1 MMENAMSDQAL
12 TLDDAM
18 QLVSEAF
25 LPCGCVTSANPDDDS
40 FGFTVMDGSGGEVL
54 RVPAVS
60 REEYSHAQRLGSVI
74 EHARLDVE
82 DKAQRLE
89 PWTMP
94 VLADDTGIPETP
106 PNY

>member
-1 MMENAMSDQAL
+1 MSDQAL

-40 FGFTVMDGSGGEVL
+40 FGFTVMDGSGNPVL
-54 RVPAVS
+54 RIPSVT
-60 REEYSHAQRLGSVI
+60 RDEYSHAQRLGSVI
-74 EHARLDVE
+74 EQARLEVE
-82 DKAQRLE
+82 DKGQRLE

-94 VLADDTGIPETP
+94 ALVDDDTGIPETP

>member
-1 MMENAMSDQAL
+1 MSNQ
-12 TLDDAM
+12 TLNMDEAM

-40 FGFTVMDGSGGEVL
+40 FGFTVMSSSGSELL
-54 RVPAVS
+54 RVASVS
-60 REEYSHAQRLGSVI
+60 QEEYTSAQRLGGVI
-74 EHARLDVE
+74 EQARLDVE
-82 DKAQRLE
+82 DKEQRLE

-94 VLADDTGIPETP
+94 AITDGTGIPETP

>member
-1 MMENAMSDQAL
+1 MSDQAL

-25 LPCGCVTSANPDDDS
+25 LPCGCVTSANPDEDS
-40 FGFTVMDGSGGEVL
+40 FSFTVMDGSGKELL
-54 RVPAVS
+54 RVPSVS
-60 REEYSHAQRLGSVI
+60 REEYSHAQHLGSVI
-74 EHARLDVE
+74 EQARLDVE

-94 VLADDTGIPETP
+94 ALADDAGIPETP

>member
-1 MMENAMSDQAL
+1 MESTMNTQPM

-18 QLVSEAF
+18 QLVTEAF

-40 FGFTVMDGSGGEVL
+40 FGFTVMSSSGAEML
-54 RVPAVS
+54 RVPSVP
-60 REEYSHAQRLGSVI
+60 REEYSSAQRLGSVI
-74 EHARLDVE
+74 EQARLDVE
-82 DKAQRLE
+82 DKDQRLE

>member
-1 MMENAMSDQAL
+1 MSNQAL
-12 TLDDAM
+12 NLDEAM

-40 FGFTVMDGSGGEVL
+40 FGFTVMSGSGTEVL
-54 RVPAVS
+54 RVPSVS
-60 REEYSHAQRLGSVI
+60 HEEYSSPQRLGGVI
-74 EHARLDVE
+74 EQARLDVE
-82 DKAQRLE
+82 DKDEHLD

-94 VLADDTGIPETP
+94 SITDGTGIPETP

>member
-1 MMENAMSDQAL
+1 MSNQPL

-25 LPCGCVTSANPDDDS
+25 LPCGCVASANPDDDS
-40 FGFTVMDGSGGEVL
+40 FSFTVMSGSGTEVL
-54 RVPAVS
+54 LVPSVS
-60 REEYSHAQRLGSVI
+60 RDDYSNPHRLGSVI
-74 EHARLDVE
+74 EQARLDVE
-82 DKAQRLE
+82 DKDLRLE

-94 VLADDTGIPETP
+94 AILDGSGIPETP